1 MKIDGRKS
9 PGNVQTAGDDPHA
22 HAHTHLHTHTH
33 MHKHKRKHTHMHI
46 RNKLWIPAKK
56 CAHLAMDNELYCYIY
71 SDLPVCFKAF
81 QELL

>member
-1 MKIDGRKS
+1 MKIDRRKS

-22 HAHTHLHTHTH
+22 HAQAHAHTHAQAHTHL
-33 MHKHKRKHTHMHI
+33 HTHMHI

-71 SDLPVCFKAF
+71 SDLPVCFKTF